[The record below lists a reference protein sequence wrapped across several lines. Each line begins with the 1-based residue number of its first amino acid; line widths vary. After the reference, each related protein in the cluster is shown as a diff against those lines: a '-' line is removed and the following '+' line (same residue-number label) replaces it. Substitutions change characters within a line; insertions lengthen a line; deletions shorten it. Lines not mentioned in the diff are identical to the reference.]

1 MRIILMVTVLMLA
14 LRCVGQ
20 EEQKEAVVRFTFEDC
35 INYAYGNSY
44 ERQSLE
50 LTRQSQDLSLQ
61 QSKRDRLPSVS
72 AHVSEGFSNSND
84 GSLFSGSAGIDASVS
99 VYQGGSIKNNI
110 EIQELALE
118 QAGMELQQYDDNLS
132 IQILQAFLSILG
144 NEELLKYQEEVLN
157 SSYEIMRQG
166 AVKFEAGAMIESD
179 YLLLEAQYA
188 TDTNNVVDTRI
199 AIENSLLNLKL
210 LMSMDASTPLE
221 VILPDTADIAQ
232 LSVLPSLEEAL
243 SAAESYSPELKMGQ
257 YDIDIAGMNVKLSK
271 SDMLPSVSVGAGL
284 NTGHSGW
291 GNMGNQLVNELS
303 ESVSLSLSI
312 PIYNKG
318 NTRLKVKQSEIELQR
333 TQLSLANSRFVL
345 RQTVTEEYYNVL
357 STYNKYKVSKLSAD
371 AYLKSFEAYNS
382 QFLYGTITAYD
393 LLSQQLGY
401 TEALNS
407 YIQNKYSFI
416 LQRKILDIY
425 MGKKITF

>member
-1 MRIILMVTVLMLA
+1 M
-14 LRCVGQ
+14 
-20 EEQKEAVVRFTFEDC
+20 
-35 INYAYGNSY
+35 
-44 ERQSLE
+44 
-50 LTRQSQDLSLQ
+50 
-61 QSKRDRLPSVS
+61 
-72 AHVSEGFSNSND
+72 
-84 GSLFSGSAGIDASVS
+84 S

-132 IQILQAFLSILG
+132 IQILQAFLTILG

-425 MGKKITF
+425 MGKR